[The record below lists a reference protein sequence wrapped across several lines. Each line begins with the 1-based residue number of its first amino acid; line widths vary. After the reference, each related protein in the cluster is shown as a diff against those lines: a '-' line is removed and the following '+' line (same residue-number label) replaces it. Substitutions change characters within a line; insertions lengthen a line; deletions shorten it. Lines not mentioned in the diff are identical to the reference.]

1 MKLGKIQDIETLENP
16 AEFRIKFEIDFDSD
30 SEKLRVLKALKHSK
44 YHTFKEG
51 EFEELSSEYEDLYA
65 LGYIKLN
72 IKTKEFKL
80 ERPFISLYL
89 DSTGELKVEDTFILR
104 FFKEDV
110 RETINSM
117 MDKLVRDCESEIE
130 WNGGTKDFLKEE
142 VEMSDFSEHI
152 PENPI
157 KKMKQNLQ
165 ESKNSKLTEGNQVTD
180 KLPADLDSFLQD
192 VAQFYGEFDYTD
204 IMKFA
209 DKQPGSE
216 NLDALKK
223 LKKMAAEAEETDDLD
238 GFDLIAETAADIVF
252 GTSDF
257 SKKDFKDTE
266 VFKYFDNKDL

>member
-1 MKLGKIQDIETLENP
+1 MKLGKIQDIETLENS
-16 AEFRIKFEIDFDSD
+16 AEFRIKFEIDFESD
-30 SEKLRVLKALKHSK
+30 SEKLRVLKSLKHSK
-44 YHTFKEG
+44 YHTFQEG
-51 EFEELSSEYEDLYA
+51 EFEELSREYEDLYA

-89 DSTGELKVEDTFILR
+89 ESTGELKVEDAFILR
-104 FFKEDV
+104 FFKENV
-110 RETINSM
+110 RKTIDSM
-117 MDKLVRDCESEIE
+117 MDKLVRDCEAEVE

-157 KKMKQNLQ
+157 KKMKPNLK
-165 ESKNSKLTEGNQVTD
+165 ESKNSKLEEGNQVTS
-180 KLPADLDSFLQD
+180 KLSADLDSFLQD
-192 VAQFYGEFDYTD
+192 IAQFYGEFNYTD
-204 IMKFA
+204 IMDFA
-209 DKQPGSE
+209 DKKSAAE
-216 NLDALKK
+216 NFSTLRK

-238 GFDLIAETAADIVF
+238 GMDLIAETVADIVF

-266 VFKYFDNKDL
+266 VFKHFDIKDL